1 MAEVTANDGLA
12 VYILVVVA
20 HAMPTN
26 CPVSFIMLNNDF
38 ESKLLPAWY
47 RRAIE
52 NALLV
57 GDSEIPLYSLL
68 HIATLR

>member
-12 VYILVVVA
+12 AYILVVVA

-38 ESKLLPAWY
+38 ESKLLLGHH
-47 RRAIE
+47 RAIE
-52 NALLV
+52 NALLA
-57 GDSEIPLYSLL
+57 GDSEIP
-68 HIATLR
+68 